1 MLRKSKVLML
11 VICFVIGIS
20 SAVVTEAATYGYL
33 TKETVTKSGTA
44 TVHSNATGTNSFAFN
59 YGATRTAGSLTV
71 EVQHYYEGSYL
82 TIIPITRIL
91 NDNTE
96 ASFWDTGLYTGFK
109 MFRIQLSGLTGR
121 GSGWIQGRS

>member
-1 MLRKSKVLML
+1 MLT
-11 VICFVIGIS
+11 ICVFLSIS
-20 SAVVTEAATYGYL
+20 SAVVVEAATYGYL
-33 TKETVTKSGTA
+33 TKETVTKSSSA

-71 EVQHYYEGSYL
+71 EVQHYYEGTYL
-82 TIIPITRIL
+82 TIVPITRTL
-91 NDNTE
+91 DGTT
-96 ASFWDTGLYTGFK
+96 ASSFSDVGEYAAFK